1 MIKNTESL
9 SMAEATKYIK
19 GETEGEQ
26 EFLKFIK
33 KFVKIDSKKAEE
45 LRVDLEGLNLMKVRE
60 DHLAKVL
67 DILPDNRENLNK
79 IFNDVSLDEDETNK
93 LLETIKKYR

>member
-1 MIKNTESL
+1 
-9 SMAEATKYIK
+9 MAEATKYIK